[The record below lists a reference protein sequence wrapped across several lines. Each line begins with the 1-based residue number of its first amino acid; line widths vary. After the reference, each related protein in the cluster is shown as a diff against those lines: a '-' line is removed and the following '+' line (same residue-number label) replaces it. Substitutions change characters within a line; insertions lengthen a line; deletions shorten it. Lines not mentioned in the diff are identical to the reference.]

1 MRPILPVERPLD
13 VPEEVVELLSTV
25 PRSVKLSL
33 VMRVPL
39 LGMAVENKTES
50 LGLVER
56 RVDRCRR
63 VVKSWAM

>member
-1 MRPILPVERPLD
+1 MDVGGIVD
-13 VPEEVVELLSTV
+13 VPEEVVELLSAV

-33 VMRVPL
+33 VMRAPL
-39 LGMAVENKTES
+39 LGMVVENKTES